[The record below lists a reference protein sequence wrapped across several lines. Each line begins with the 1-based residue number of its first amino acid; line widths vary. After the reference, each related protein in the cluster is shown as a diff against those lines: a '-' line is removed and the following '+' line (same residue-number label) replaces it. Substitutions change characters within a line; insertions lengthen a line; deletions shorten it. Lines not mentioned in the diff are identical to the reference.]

1 MYFSHSALLFPP
13 VTPVSFF
20 SANASVDAIYTNI
33 INYHAFLLSI
43 LSYKMSRYLAGA
55 DFVIDKSEEKSEP
68 VRALSWAHESCMIE
82 PRLSRRNTSMSTA
95 VISLIVLAA
104 AVLLGLIRK
113 INIGLS
119 AILAAILLAPF
130 LGVSEEEL
138 IGGFNASLFLMLLG
152 VSFLCAAGITNGSL
166 ELLAKKTLQLT
177 GGHAAAVPVLLY
189 LVGFGIAAIGPG
201 CIPALG
207 VVAALALP
215 LSRETGY
222 SPVMLAVVG
231 EMGSFAGRFSP
242 LTPESVLIREL
253 TEKQGISGYQG
264 AMIIYALVTTV
275 VLSFLTFLFFSR
287 ERKPVSEGEAL
298 QLPRFRKGQILTL
311 LAFLAVIAG
320 SVFLGRNVGLTA
332 FVCGIILV
340 MTGAADEKA
349 VFRSISWP
357 TILMITGFGML
368 MNLVILAGGVEL
380 LSAGLASVMSPRTAV
395 AIQGLT
401 AGVMAWFCSA
411 IGVVWPTLLPTVGTV
426 AESIGISPVG
436 LISVMGLTASFAGL
450 SPVSTGGGMIMA
462 ATSSDPDFTGE
473 EERRLFGRLFFC
485 SAASLALIV
494 LAALAGAYSI
504 L

>member
-1 MYFSHSALLFPP
+1 
-13 VTPVSFF
+13 
-20 SANASVDAIYTNI
+20 
-33 INYHAFLLSI
+33 
-43 LSYKMSRYLAGA
+43 
-55 DFVIDKSEEKSEP
+55 
-68 VRALSWAHESCMIE
+68 
-82 PRLSRRNTSMSTA
+82 
-95 VISLIVLAA
+95 
-104 AVLLGLIRK
+104 
-113 INIGLS
+113 
-119 AILAAILLAPF
+119 
-130 LGVSEEEL
+130 
-138 IGGFNASLFLMLLG
+138 
-152 VSFLCAAGITNGSL
+152 
-166 ELLAKKTLQLT
+166 
-177 GGHAAAVPVLLY
+177 
-189 LVGFGIAAIGPG
+189 
-201 CIPALG
+201 
-207 VVAALALP
+207 
-215 LSRETGY
+215 
-222 SPVMLAVVG
+222 
-231 EMGSFAGRFSP
+231 
-242 LTPESVLIREL
+242 
-253 TEKQGISGYQG
+253 
-264 AMIIYALVTTV
+264 
-275 VLSFLTFLFFSR
+275 
-287 ERKPVSEGEAL
+287 
-298 QLPRFRKGQILTL
+298 
-311 LAFLAVIAG
+311 
-320 SVFLGRNVGLTA
+320 
-332 FVCGIILV
+332 

-485 SAASLALIV
+485 SASSLALIV